1 MNTQERM
8 DYILNN
14 RKYIQMYMNMH
25 DEEVRNK
32 SKPKTFMQKVK
43 GLFKW

>member
-14 RKYIQMYMNMH
+14 SKYIRMYMNMH
-25 DEEVRNK
+25 DDEVR
-32 SKPKTFMQKVK
+32 SKTIIQKFK
-43 GLFKW
+43 GFFKWPQK